1 MIITRKQRIGLVLIV
16 LSSIILTSCSLLTVK
31 TKIEDYQQ
39 GEAIFTLESYFSG
52 PVIAWGMIQDYT
64 NKVNRRFC
72 VELNG
77 TWQRHEGQLIGE
89 LDEWFY
95 FDDGEVSQR
104 IWRLKKVANDKYVGG
119 ANDVVGEAKGK
130 IAGFALQW
138 QYELLVEIDDTTY
151 QFVLD
156 DWMYQIDEFRVFN
169 RTAMKKFGI
178 EVAEITLFFDKQ
190 TPLRQCQS
198 GHEIKHEPNKFD

>member
-1 MIITRKQRIGLVLIV
+1 MNVKPGRFLGTIFILVISV
-16 LSSIILTSCSLLTVK
+16 ALTSCSLNPFQTEVDEYAQYEK
-31 TKIEDYQQ
+31 K
-39 GEAIFTLESYFSG
+39 FTLESYFNG

-64 NKVNRRFC
+64 DKVNRRFC

-77 TWQRHEGQLIGE
+77 KWQRSEGQLTGE

-104 IWRLKKVANDKYVGG
+104 IWQLKKLSNDEYIGG

-138 QYELLVEIDDTTY
+138 QYELLIEVDDSTY

-156 DWMYQIDEFRVFN
+156 DWMYQIDDHRVFN
-169 RTAMKKFGI
+169 RTTVNKFGI
-178 EVAEITLFFDKQ
+178 EVAEITLFFDKEK
-190 TPLRQCQS
+190 PLRQCQS
-198 GHEIKHEPNKFD
+198 GR